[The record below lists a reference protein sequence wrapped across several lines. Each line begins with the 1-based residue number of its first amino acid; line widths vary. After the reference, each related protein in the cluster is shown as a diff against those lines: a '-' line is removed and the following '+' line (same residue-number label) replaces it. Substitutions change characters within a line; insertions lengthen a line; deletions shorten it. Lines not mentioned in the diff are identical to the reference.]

1 MIFTQEIQVKKY
13 IDDITEEGNDLTFDI
28 IDNLEQLIIPS
39 YYSYLFENSKVKM
52 RLKLTILLLF

>member
-28 IDNLEQLIIPS
+28 IDNLEQLIIPN
-39 YYSYLFENSKVKM
+39 YYSYLFEDSKK
-52 RLKLTILLLF
+52 K